1 MPTAYSWV
9 LVQWYQP
16 GDHFEQFFQPLSPWS
31 ILYFVTLLRGFSELY
46 TSTQY
51 KCLCSVISFLVAVFG
66 LALASHF
73 LNLPWIYIYTNKP
86 LAEVPTS
93 LLPIH
98 LWPEEWECSI
108 ISISAVAQPGSP
120 EPSWLYSCVIAV
132 IQWRGILF
140 VWTWFHKG
148 NSCRLADI
156 TLVSSIPCLRSHSAL
171 SFFTAAVIPEDG
183 VQRTVTLFLYIC
195 QGQRCSS
202 KMKTVPPDDVTA
214 AEKVSI

>member
-31 ILYFVTLLRGFSELY
+31 ILYFATLLRGFSELY

-51 KCLCSVISFLVAVFG
+51 KRLCSVISFLVAVFG

-108 ISISAVAQPGSP
+108 ISISAVAQPSSP
-120 EPSWLYSCVIAV
+120 EPPWLYSCVITV
-132 IQWRGILF
+132 IQWRGI
-140 VWTWFHKG
+140 
-148 NSCRLADI
+148 
-156 TLVSSIPCLRSHSAL
+156 CLYEHGFIRET
-171 SFFTAAVIPEDG
+171 TAAWQTLHWSPPHHVLDPILPSLSSLLPSFLKMVFR
-183 VQRTVTLFLYIC
+183 VQ
-195 QGQRCSS
+195 
-202 KMKTVPPDDVTA
+202 
-214 AEKVSI
+214 